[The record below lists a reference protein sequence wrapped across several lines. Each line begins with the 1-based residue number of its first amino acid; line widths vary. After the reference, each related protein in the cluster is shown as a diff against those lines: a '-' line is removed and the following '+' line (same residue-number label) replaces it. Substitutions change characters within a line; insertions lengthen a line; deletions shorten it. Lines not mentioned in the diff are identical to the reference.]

1 MDLGNTIQTMT
12 TLLAPQHWG
21 GGWSRENRVWWGAED
36 KDTPPP
42 PPLVLSLLSW
52 TVSGAE
58 RLLVG
63 KGQCV
68 PSVQSAPKPS
78 LCTPDFINR
87 F

>member
-42 PPLVLSLLSW
+42 HLL
-52 TVSGAE
+52 
-58 RLLVG
+58 
-63 KGQCV
+63 C
-68 PSVQSAPKPS
+68 
-78 LCTPDFINR
+78 
-87 F
+87 